1 MIFKHV
7 LLFLGSLRNTE
18 PLDYDRS
25 HNYILSVVAYDC
37 GMKQSAPVMVTIK
50 VNRICKLGWKGM
62 VFLIYKNIFN
72 FIYVIYTHIYFFSD
86 VSEEIDY
93 FPTSGRK
100 DLFPNAQL
108 RLCDDPC
115 RVKSV
120 NAKLTLATSHI
131 GKGCD
136 RDTYSVQSQRKL
148 CGKYIYTM
156 LIFNILIFMYL

>member
-1 MIFKHV
+1 MSKFQKKI
-7 LLFLGSLRNTE
+7 LGV
-18 PLDYDRS
+18 P
-25 HNYILSVVAYDC
+25 
-37 GMKQSAPVMVTIK
+37 
-50 VNRICKLGWKGM
+50 
-62 VFLIYKNIFN
+62 
-72 FIYVIYTHIYFFSD
+72 
-86 VSEEIDY
+86 EEIDY

-148 CGKYIYTM
+148 CGKYIFKVNFVFFR
-156 LIFNILIFMYL
+156 L

>member
-1 MIFKHV
+1 MV
-7 LLFLGSLRNTE
+7 NFLGSIRNTE

-50 VNRICKLGWKGM
+50 VNRICKLGWKS
-62 VFLIYKNIFN
+62 VYTISINTKLYFLIVVVLSLYI
-72 FIYVIYTHIYFFSD
+72 SLD
-86 VSEEIDY
+86 VPEEIDY
-93 FPTSGRK
+93 YPTSGRK

-115 RVKSV
+115 HVKNV

-148 CGKYIYTM
+148 CGM
-156 LIFNILIFMYL
+156 

>member
-1 MIFKHV
+1 MV
-7 LLFLGSLRNTE
+7 NCLGSIRNTE

-50 VNRICKLGWKGM
+50 VNRICKLGWKS
-62 VFLIYKNIFN
+62 VYIILINIKLYFCIQLLNVYNFLDIP
-72 FIYVIYTHIYFFSD
+72 
-86 VSEEIDY
+86 EEIDY
-93 FPTSGRK
+93 YPTSGRK

-115 RVKSV
+115 HVKNV

-148 CGKYIYTM
+148 CGK
-156 LIFNILIFMYL
+156 

>member
-1 MIFKHV
+1 MLKFESKFLIF
-7 LLFLGSLRNTE
+7 LFLSGV
-18 PLDYDRS
+18 P
-25 HNYILSVVAYDC
+25 
-37 GMKQSAPVMVTIK
+37 
-50 VNRICKLGWKGM
+50 
-62 VFLIYKNIFN
+62 
-72 FIYVIYTHIYFFSD
+72 
-86 VSEEIDY
+86 EEIDY
-93 FPTSGRK
+93 FPTTGRK

-148 CGKYIYTM
+148 CGK
-156 LIFNILIFMYL
+156 

>member
-1 MIFKHV
+1 MNQSLSKY
-7 LLFLGSLRNTE
+7 FLGI
-18 PLDYDRS
+18 P
-25 HNYILSVVAYDC
+25 
-37 GMKQSAPVMVTIK
+37 
-50 VNRICKLGWKGM
+50 
-62 VFLIYKNIFN
+62 
-72 FIYVIYTHIYFFSD
+72 
-86 VSEEIDY
+86 EEIDY

-148 CGKYIYTM
+148 CGKYLFNM
-156 LIFNILIFMYL
+156 LTGICI